1 MNPQDKQAIESVF
14 TRLAQVEGT
23 AGPRD
28 SEAEAYIQ
36 SKLAAQPGSA
46 YYLAQTVLIQQ
57 QALEEAQKRLS
68 AQERSAAPAQ
78 APAQAQPQAQ
88 PSTSGG
94 GFFGFGR
101 SSSQG
106 SAARQNA
113 QPQAAPAASSGFG
126 RSAPGAGGGFLAGAA
141 QTALGVA
148 GGMMLGSLLGGMFGG
163 NDAEA
168 APAEEPAVD
177 DAGAAPE
184 DEAGFDEGG
193 DDFGGDDF

>member
-68 AQERSAAPAQ
+68 AQERSAPAPAQ
-78 APAQAQPQAQ
+78 APA
-88 PSTSGG
+88 SGG
-94 GFFGFGR
+94 GMFGFGR

-106 SAARQNA
+106 SARPNA
-113 QPQAAPAASSGFG
+113 QAQAAPASSGFG
-126 RSAPGAGGGFLAGAA
+126 RSAPSAGGGFLAGAA

-163 NDAEA
+163 NDAQA
-168 APAEEPAVD
+168 APAEEPPAD
-177 DAGAAPE
+177 DTNAAPE

-193 DDFGGDDF
+193 EDFSGGDEF

>member
-46 YYLAQTVLIQQ
+46 YYLAQTVLVQQ
-57 QALEEAQKRLS
+57 QALEEAQKKISTL
-68 AQERSAAPAQ
+68 ERGTPAPASV
-78 APAQAQPQAQ
+78 QAQ
-88 PSTSGG
+88 PSSSGG
-94 GFFGFGR
+94 GLFGFGR

-106 SAARQNA
+106 SARQNA
-113 QPQAAPAASSGFG
+113 QPQAAPVSSSGFG

-163 NDAEA
+163 NDAQA
-168 APAEEPAVD
+168 APAEEAPAD
-177 DAGAAPE
+177 DAAAAPE
-184 DEAGFDEGG
+184 DEGGYDEGG
-193 DDFGGDDF
+193 DDFSGDEDF

>member
-36 SKLAAQPGSA
+36 SRLAAHPGSA

-68 AQERSAAPAQ
+68 TQERSAPAQTQ
-78 APAQAQPQAQ
+78 APA
-88 PSTSGG
+88 SGG
-94 GFFGFGR
+94 GMFGFGR
-101 SSSQG
+101 SNTQG
-106 SAARQNA
+106 SARQNP
-113 QPQAAPAASSGFG
+113 QGQAAPVSSSGFG

-163 NDAEA
+163 NDAQA
-168 APAEEPAVD
+168 APAEEPPAD

-184 DEAGFDEGG
+184 DEAGFDDGG
-193 DDFGGDDF
+193 DDFSGGDDF

>member
-36 SKLAAQPGSA
+36 SRLAAQPGAA

-78 APAQAQPQAQ
+78 APAQPQS
-88 PSTSGG
+88 STSGG

-106 SAARQNA
+106 SNRQNA
-113 QPQAAPAASSGFG
+113 PSQAAPVSSSGFG
-126 RSAPGAGGGFLAGAA
+126 RSAPSAGGGFLAGAA

-148 GGMMLGSLLGGMFGG
+148 GGMMLGSLLGGMFGS
-163 NDAEA
+163 NDAHA
-168 APAEEPAVD
+168 APAAEEPPAD
-177 DAGAAPE
+177 DAAAPE
-184 DEAGFDEGG
+184 DEAGFDDAGFDDGG
-193 DDFGGDDF
+193 DFGGEDI